1 MTGRLDWTRDG
12 HDWPNRESSHFEHA
26 GGLRWHVQRMG
37 AGPVALLLHGTGAS
51 THSWRSFAPLLSR
64 HCDVV
69 APDLPGHGFTDTP
82 AAHRLSL
89 AGMAEAITA
98 LVRKLSIEVRVAI
111 GHSAGAAVL
120 TRMALDEQLK
130 PDRIIAI
137 NGAFLPFRGVPG
149 RVFQPLAR
157 MLAGTAIVPQW
168 FARRA
173 ADPRIVGRLLE
184 STGSNLE
191 ASGVEL
197 YRRLARNP
205 VHVAGALAM
214 MANWDLPG
222 LARDLPRL
230 HTPLSLVVGG
240 NDGTVPATEAFRVR
254 ELVPQA
260 TVHYLR
266 GLGHLAHE
274 ERATEVVD
282 LVLQITGLRQD
293 LSAAAR

>member
-1 MTGRLDWTRDG
+1 MTGRLDWARDG

-26 GGLRWHVQRMG
+26 AGLRWHVQRMG
-37 AGPVALLLHGTGAS
+37 AGPAALLLHGTGAS
-51 THSWRSFAPLLSR
+51 THSWRTFAPLLAR
-64 HCDVV
+64 HCEVV
-69 APDLPGHGFTDTP
+69 VPDLPGHGFTDTP
-82 AAHRLSL
+82 PTHRLSL
-89 AGMAEAITA
+89 ASMAEAMAA
-98 LVRKLSIEVRVAI
+98 LVRKLTIDVRIAI

-120 TRMALDEQLK
+120 ARMALDGQLR
-130 PDRIIAI
+130 PDRIIAV

-157 MLAGTAIVPQW
+157 MLAGTQIVPQW

-173 ADPRIVGRLLE
+173 ADPRLVGRLLE

-191 ASGVEL
+191 PSGVEF
-197 YRRLARNP
+197 YRRLAQNP

-230 HTPLSLVVGG
+230 ATPLSLVVGG

-254 ELVPQA
+254 ELVPHA

-274 ERATEVVD
+274 ERAAEVVD
-282 LVLQITGLRQD
+282 LVMQITR
-293 LSAAAR
+293 SRKEEPAPAR